1 MRYVTKKKETAPP
14 PEDKQLKLLEKLQKV
29 VEGSLKEIPV
39 KVETVLKEAPGYGS
53 TVNELSGLLVTAI
66 KQNQEITRV
75 HAAQI
80 DRTLS
85 ELRQINAKKSDPI
98 VSVIPSEQRQRSF
111 HMDVNRG
118 HNGYIESVDGTI
130 E

>member
-14 PEDKQLKLLEKLQKV
+14 TEDKHLKVLEQLRQV

-39 KVETVLKEAPGYGS
+39 KVETVIKEAPGYGK
-53 TVNELSGLLVTAI
+53 TVNDLSGLLVTAI
-66 KQNQEITRV
+66 KQNQEITRI

-80 DRTLS
+80 DRTLT
-85 ELRQINAKKSDPI
+85 EIRQINAKKSDP
-98 VSVIPSEQRQRSF
+98 VVKVMQQAQTQRSF